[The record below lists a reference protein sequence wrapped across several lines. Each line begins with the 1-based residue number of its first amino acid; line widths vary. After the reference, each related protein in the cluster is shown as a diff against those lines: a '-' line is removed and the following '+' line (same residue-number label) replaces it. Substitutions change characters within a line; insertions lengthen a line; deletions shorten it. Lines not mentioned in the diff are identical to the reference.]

1 MHRRAALHHQ
11 THLTGDRVRRAHH
24 HRHRRTPLPG
34 PELRARTTPTPASP
48 HTPQPTRTTSTAPSP
63 GGQWLLEA
71 LGHTAHQTWNNG
83 RSWRLNHTYLVFE
96 QSPALTTNHH
106 DRRAPGLNH
115 LAFHAGKQTVDLLT
129 TKAQE
134 NGWTLLFPDRHPHTG
149 GPQQYAA
156 YLESTDGFEIELVAS
171 DHN

>member
-1 MHRRAALHHQ
+1 MA
-11 THLTGDRVRRAHH
+11 DW
-24 HRHRRTPLPG
+24 
-34 PELRARTTPTPASP
+34 
-48 HTPQPTRTTSTAPSP
+48 
-63 GGQWLLEA
+63 QWLLEA

-106 DRRAPGLNH
+106 DRCTPGLNH

-134 NGWTLLFPDRHPHTG
+134 NGWTLLFPDRHPHAG